1 MSQIGDFLKECG
13 FFYVL
18 TVNGEFPAG
27 RPFGAVLEYNDTLY
41 ISTGDMKSVYNQLK
55 KHPQMQIIALK
66 SGTHDWMRI
75 SGIATECMDMFIKK
89 KMWDGCPALKRHFA
103 SPEEPH
109 YVVFKIDVVEFN
121 CH

>member
-18 TVNGEFPAG
+18 TVNGDFPAG
-27 RPFGAVLEYNDTLY
+27 RPFGAVMEYNDTLY
-41 ISTGDMKSVYNQLK
+41 ISTGDMKAVYNQLK

-75 SGIATECMDMFIKK
+75 SGIATECTDVVIKD
-89 KMWDGCPALKRHFA
+89 KMWEGCPALKRHFPSSDA
-103 SPEEPH
+103 PH
-109 YVVFKIDVVEFN
+109 YVVFKIDVVEFS